1 MDIDKF
7 KSYLESIYDNKKIVS
22 SRISE
27 IKRINSVYDVDEEY
41 KEDKC
46 ATLLNELSNSS
57 NKIIIN
63 GNRKNVLGIL

>member
-1 MDIDKF
+1 MEIDKF
-7 KSYLESIYDNKKIVS
+7 KSYLENKYNKKIVS

-27 IKRINSVYDVDEEY
+27 IKRINSVYDIDEEY

-46 ATLLNELSNSS
+46 ITLLNELSNPS

-63 GNRKNVLGIL
+63 GNRKNVINKTK